1 MKYLKEY
8 NSLWWEVID
17 PSKLSSKIYGSD
29 IYLFSDKEIKELS
42 DFFSQYKIEYKV
54 LGVTISKDENGYL
67 SFHEDDGTNI
77 ICHEFHIYDGDKVEH
92 YSPDDYKTLLSY
104 TRVERFTFYVKVNT
118 LSKFYINRYD
128 DDWYYVFA
136 NELARTGGNCF
147 KCDELF
153 GVKKLFEDL
162 FQKFDFKN
170 SNKL

>member
-8 NSLWWEVID
+8 NNSWWEVINY
-17 PSKLSSKIYGSD
+17 PQFSSKIYGSN
-29 IYLFSDKEIKELS
+29 IYLFSEKEVKELS

-54 LGVTISKDENGYL
+54 LGATISKDENGYL

-92 YSPDDYKTLLSY
+92 YSHDDYKSLLSY
-104 TRVERFTFYVKVNT
+104 TRVEKFTFYVKVNT
-118 LSKFYINRYD
+118 LSKFYINRYY

-136 NELARTGGNCF
+136 NEVLPGTGECF

-153 GVKKLFEDL
+153 GVKKLFEDII
-162 FQKFDFKN
+162 KN
-170 SNKL
+170 SKKYD